1 MIQIWDE
8 DYDTKHECTKEI
20 RLFNYRQYSID
31 SKYPIW
37 KKKDPFGREYYGV
50 SNFWGMDDNIKEDS
64 DLSWLEWDGNEINI
78 DSKVGNEIMPL
89 FRETVGI
96 MKSWQ
101 AQLQDYY
108 PNDRFVILASFDD
121 GNHMKEDE
129 AYQTFTL
136 RFWKTRAGQGP
147 EEDTEYN
154 EPVLKLIVNK
164 V

>member
-1 MIQIWDE
+1 MILNMSAQKKFDCSI
-8 DYDTKHECTKEI
+8 
-20 RLFNYRQYSID
+20 ID
-31 SKYPIW
+31 SIPLIQKYPIW

-50 SNFWGMDDNIKEDS
+50 SNFWGMDANIKEDS
-64 DLSWLEWDGNEINI
+64 DLSWMEWDGNEINI

-101 AQLQDYY
+101 EQLQDYY

-147 EEDTEYN
+147 EDDTEYN
-154 EPVLKLIVNK
+154 EPVLKLIVN
-164 V
+164 